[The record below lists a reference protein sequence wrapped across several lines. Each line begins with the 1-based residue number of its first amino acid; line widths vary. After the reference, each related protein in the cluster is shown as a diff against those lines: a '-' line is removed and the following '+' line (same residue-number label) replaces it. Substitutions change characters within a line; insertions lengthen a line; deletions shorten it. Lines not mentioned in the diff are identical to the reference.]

1 MLHKLKQSLKLTQ
14 GLILISGPTGSGK
27 TTTLYSILKELNCE
41 DKKIITVEDPVEY
54 KIESINQVPINP
66 KIGLSFEVVLK
77 NILRQ
82 DPDIIFIG
90 EIRDRFSLDIA
101 LQASLTGHLVLASIH
116 SNSAVE
122 TITRLIDLQ
131 ADPFLI
137 STTLKLIM
145 AQRLVLNYC
154 KFCEANGCEKC
165 NYTKYYDRSNIAE
178 ILKVDEKISSLI
190 FKKADINEFKEYLK
204 AINYQTLLDDG
215 KLKVNQNLTSIE
227 EIYKVVTY

>member
-1 MLHKLKQSLKLTQ
+1 M
-14 GLILISGPTGSGK
+14 
-27 TTTLYSILKELNCE
+27 
-41 DKKIITVEDPVEY
+41 
-54 KIESINQVPINP
+54 
-66 KIGLSFEVVLK
+66 
-77 NILRQ
+77 
-82 DPDIIFIG
+82 G